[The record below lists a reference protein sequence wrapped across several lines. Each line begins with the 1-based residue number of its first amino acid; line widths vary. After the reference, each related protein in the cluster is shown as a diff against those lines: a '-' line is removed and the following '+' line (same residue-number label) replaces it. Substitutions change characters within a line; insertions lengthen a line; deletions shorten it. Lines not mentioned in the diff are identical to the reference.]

1 MSIIQGY
8 RFFPHWGNEKYLLK
22 EINAGMLCEYF
33 PVLLESKELQ
43 DLSPDSNYTHEQIWQ
58 LNNEKKP
65 ASHFQKE
72 YSKVHQRKGEQT
84 QKWIHTHIPLSSQA
98 KLHTN

>member
-43 DLSPDSNYTHEQIWQ
+43 DLSPDDNPIII
-58 LNNEKKP
+58 LIEKM
-65 ASHFQKE
+65 
-72 YSKVHQRKGEQT
+72 RG
-84 QKWIHTHIPLSSQA
+84 
-98 KLHTN
+98 

>member
-1 MSIIQGY
+1 MENCFAPVPMSIIQGY

-43 DLSPDSNYTHEQIWQ
+43 DLSPDDNPI
-58 LNNEKKP
+58 
-65 ASHFQKE
+65 
-72 YSKVHQRKGEQT
+72 
-84 QKWIHTHIPLSSQA
+84 II
-98 KLHTN
+98 

>member
-33 PVLLESKELQ
+33 PVLLESKELHPRTNLAIKQ
-43 DLSPDSNYTHEQIWQ
+43 REKTGFTLSERI
-58 LNNEKKP
+58 
-65 ASHFQKE
+65 
-72 YSKVHQRKGEQT
+72 
-84 QKWIHTHIPLSSQA
+84 
-98 KLHTN
+98 

>member
-43 DLSPDSNYTHEQIWQ
+43 DQSPDDNPI
-58 LNNEKKP
+58 
-65 ASHFQKE
+65 
-72 YSKVHQRKGEQT
+72 
-84 QKWIHTHIPLSSQA
+84 II
-98 KLHTN
+98 